1 MRVYLEQ
8 IRELFFRLTLRQ
20 RIVIGVAAVVVLGGI
35 FGFRYWQNEKNF
47 KPLFQ
52 NLAAE
57 DAGPILAALREKAVE
72 VRLTED
78 GRTIRVPSEKVDELR
93 IQLASAGL
101 PKSGRIGFE
110 IFDKANFGASE
121 FTEQVNYHRAIEG
134 ELERSVMSMQEV
146 ESARVHITFPRK
158 TLFMENQQPAKA
170 SVLVKLKPGAELSK
184 PNIRAITHL
193 AASAVEGLA
202 PDQVSVLDMKGN
214 LLSAPKA
221 GEEQEQEMSKALLE
235 YRKKMEEDLLRKIQ
249 STLEPLL
256 GPEGFRA
263 SVSLDCD
270 MASGDQSEETFD
282 PSRSVMLNSQKS
294 EDGSS
299 SVAPNGVPGTPTN
312 LPRPQARPGS
322 AASSPL
328 FRRSENTTF
337 QTSRLVRHIKFP
349 QGQIKRLSA
358 AVLLDHMVRTDGGKR
373 VSEPAPP
380 EKLRAIKDLVAATVG
395 FQQDRGDQIIVETMP
410 FETTRNPNVPPAA
423 AVGAG
428 AAPPLPRITLPPAI
442 PAWLR
447 IPLEGHLNWFV
458 QQSWLP
464 PLIVVLALG
473 LLYGIYRLVRK
484 IGSVLAA
491 AGGKVVSLVKRKK
504 KGQHVDVT
512 LDGAIE
518 GADGVK
524 QIEGAEAGSV
534 KSIEE
539 QLADRIAEQERLT
552 QEAVLQL
559 DVPKAE
565 VRKAEVLSRH
575 INDLVKKDSEAVAN
589 LIRTW
594 VVELEK

>member
-1 MRVYLEQ
+1 MRVYWEQ
-8 IRELFFRLTLRQ
+8 IRELFFRLTMRQ
-20 RIVIGVAAVVVLGGI
+20 RIVIGAAAFAVVAGI
-35 FGFRYWQNEKNF
+35 FVFRYWQTEKNF

-57 DAGPILAALREKAVE
+57 DAGPVLASLREKAVE
-72 VRLTED
+72 VRLTDD
-78 GRTIRVPSEKVDELR
+78 GRTIRVLSEKIDELR

-134 ELERSVMSMQEV
+134 ELERSVMALQEV

-158 TLFMENQQPAKA
+158 TLFIENQQPAKA
-170 SVLVKLKPGAELSK
+170 SVLVKLKPTAALSK
-184 PNIRAITHL
+184 ANTRAIAHL

-214 LLSAPKA
+214 LLGAPKA
-221 GEEQEQEMSKALLE
+221 GEEQQEELSRALIE

-256 GPEGFRA
+256 GADGFRA

-282 PSRSVMLNSQKS
+282 PTRSVMLNSQKS
-294 EDGSS
+294 EDGSAAAAS
-299 SVAPNGVPGTPTN
+299 NGVPGTPSN
-312 LPRPQARPGS
+312 LPRPQSRPGS
-322 AASSPL
+322 AASPPL
-328 FRRSENTTF
+328 YRKSENTTF
-337 QTSRLVRHIKFP
+337 QTSRVVRHIKFP

-358 AVLLDHMVRTDGGKR
+358 AVLLDQMVRTDGSKR
-373 VSEPAPP
+373 LVEPAPP

-395 FQQDRGDQIIVETMP
+395 FQQERGDQIIVETMP
-410 FETTRNPNVPPAA
+410 FETTRNPNPPPSTAAPAA
-423 AVGAG
+423 S
-428 AAPPLPRITLPPAI
+428 PIPRILLPAAI

-447 IPLEGHLNWFV
+447 IPMEGHLNWFI

-464 PLIVVLALG
+464 PLVVAIPLG
-473 LLYGIYRLVRK
+473 LLYGIYRLFRK
-484 IGSVLAA
+484 IGGALGA
-491 AGGKVVSLVKRKK
+491 AGGKLAGLEKRKK

-518 GADGVK
+518 GGEGVK
-524 QIEGAEAGSV
+524 QLDAPETTRV

-539 QLADRIAEQERLT
+539 QLSERAAEQQRLT
-552 QEAVLQL
+552 QQALLQL

-565 VRKAEVLSRH
+565 ARKGEVLARH
-575 INDLVKKDSEAVAN
+575 INELVSG
-589 LIRTW
+589 LI
-594 VVELEK
+594 

>member
-101 PKSGRIGFE
+101 PQSGRIGFE

-158 TLFMENQQPAKA
+158 TLFIENQQPAKA
-170 SVLVKLKPGAELSK
+170 SVLVKLKPGAEMSK

-193 AASAVEGLA
+193 AASAVEGLG

-221 GEEQEQEMSKALLE
+221 GEELEQELSKALLE

-249 STLEPLL
+249 STLGPLL
-256 GPEGFRA
+256 GADGFRA

-299 SVAPNGVPGTPTN
+299 SVAPNGVPGTPAN
-312 LPRPQARPGS
+312 LPRPQSRPS
-322 AASSPL
+322 TAAASPL
-328 FRRSENTTF
+328 YRRSENTTF

-380 EKLRAIKDLVAATVG
+380 EKLRAIKDLVAAAVG

-410 FETTRNPNVPPAA
+410 FETTRNPNVP
-423 AVGAG
+423 VTAG
-428 AAPPLPRITLPPAI
+428 APGTAPPLPRITLPETI

-447 IPLEGHLNWFV
+447 VPLEGHLNWFV

-464 PLIVVLALG
+464 PLLVVLTLG
-473 LLYGIYRLVRK
+473 LLYGIYRLCRK
-484 IGSVLAA
+484 AGKMLAA
-491 AGGKVVSLVKRKK
+491 AGGKVASLVKRKK

-518 GADGVK
+518 GAEGVK
-524 QIEGAEAGSV
+524 QIEGAEAGPV

-575 INDLVKKDSEAVAN
+575 IVDLVKKDSEAVAN

>member
-1 MRVYLEQ
+1 MRVYCEQ

-20 RIVIGVAAVVVLGGI
+20 RILIGAAAVVVLGGI

-57 DAGPILAALREKAVE
+57 DAGPILAALREKAIE

-78 GRTIRVPSEKVDELR
+78 GRTIRVPSEKIDELR

-134 ELERSVMSMQEV
+134 ELERSVMAMQEV

-184 PNIRAITHL
+184 PNFRAITHL

-214 LLSAPKA
+214 LLIAPKA
-221 GEEQEQEMSKALLE
+221 GEEQEQELSKALLD
-235 YRKKMEEDLLRKIQ
+235 YRRKMEEDLLRKIQ
-249 STLEPLL
+249 STLGPLL
-256 GPEGFRA
+256 GPDGFRA

-294 EDGSS
+294 EDGSAS
-299 SVAPNGVPGTPTN
+299 AAPSGVPGTPTN
-312 LPRPQARPGS
+312 LPRPQSRPS
-322 AASSPL
+322 TTASSPL

-410 FETTRNPNVPPAA
+410 FEATRNPNAPAA
-423 AVGAG
+423 TVAG
-428 AAPPLPRITLPPAI
+428 GTAPPLPRITLPQAI

-447 IPLEGHLNWFV
+447 VPLEGHLNWFV

-464 PLIVVLALG
+464 PLIVLLTLG
-473 LLYGIYRLVRK
+473 PLYGIYRLFRK
-484 IGSVLAA
+484 MGSALAA
-491 AGGKVVSLVKRKK
+491 AGGKAVALVKRKK

-518 GADGVK
+518 GAEGVK
-524 QIEGAEAGSV
+524 QIEGAEGGARKSV
-534 KSIEE
+534 EE

-575 INDLVKKDSEAVAN
+575 IVDLVKKDSESVAN

-594 VVELEK
+594 VVELER

>member
-8 IRELFFRLTLRQ
+8 IRELFFRLTRRQ
-20 RIVIGVAAVVVLGGI
+20 RIVIGVAAAVVLVGI

-57 DAGPILAALREKAVE
+57 DAGPVLASLREKAVE

-134 ELERSVMSMQEV
+134 ELERSVMALQEV

-202 PDQVSVLDMKGN
+202 PEQVSVLDMKGN

-221 GEEQEQEMSKALLE
+221 GEDQEQELSKALIE

-249 STLEPLL
+249 STLTPLL
-256 GPEGFRA
+256 GADGFRA

-294 EDGSS
+294 EDGSGS
-299 SVAPNGVPGTPTN
+299 TAPNGVPGTPSN
-312 LPRPQARPGS
+312 LPRPQSRPGS
-322 AASSPL
+322 GSSSPL

-358 AVLLDHMVRTDGGKR
+358 AVLLDHMVRSDGAKR
-373 VSEPAPP
+373 LVEPAPP

-410 FETTRNPNVPPAA
+410 FETTRNPNTPAA
-423 AVGAG
+423 TVAP
-428 AAPPLPRITLPPAI
+428 AAPAIPRIMLPPVV

-464 PLIVVLALG
+464 PLIVALVLG
-473 LLYGIYRLVRK
+473 ILYGVYRLFRK
-484 IGSVLAA
+484 IGGVLAA
-491 AGGKVVSLVKRKK
+491 AGGKIVNLIKRKK

-518 GADGVK
+518 GPESVK
-524 QIEGAEAGSV
+524 QLEGADAGPA

-539 QLADRIAEQERLT
+539 QLAERIAEQERLT

-565 VRKAEVLSRH
+565 VRKAEVLARH

-589 LIRTW
+589 LIRSW

>member
-1 MRVYLEQ
+1 MQVYWEQ
-8 IRELFFRLTLRQ
+8 IRELFFRLTMRQ
-20 RIVIGVAAVVVLGGI
+20 RIVIGAAAFAVVAGI
-35 FGFRYWQNEKNF
+35 FVFRYWQTEKNF

-57 DAGPILAALREKAVE
+57 DAGPVLASLREKAVE
-72 VRLTED
+72 VRLTDD

-134 ELERSVMSMQEV
+134 ELERSVMALQEV

-158 TLFMENQQPAKA
+158 TLFIENQQLAKA
-170 SVLVKLKPGAELSK
+170 SVLVKLKPTAALSK
-184 PNIRAITHL
+184 ANIRAIAHL
-193 AASAVEGLA
+193 AASAVEGLT
-202 PDQVSVLDMKGN
+202 PDQVSILDMKGN
-214 LLSAPKA
+214 LLGAPKA
-221 GEEQEQEMSKALLE
+221 GEEQQEELSRALIE
-235 YRKKMEEDLLRKIQ
+235 YRKKMEEDLRRKIQ

-256 GPEGFRA
+256 GADRFRA

-282 PSRSVMLNSQKS
+282 PTRSVMLNSQKS
-294 EDGSS
+294 EDGSAGTGS
-299 SVAPNGVPGTPTN
+299 NGIPGTPSN
-312 LPRPQARPGS
+312 LPRPQSRPGS
-322 AASSPL
+322 TALSPL
-328 FRRSENTTF
+328 YRKSENTTF
-337 QTSRLVRHIKFP
+337 QTSRVVRHIKFP

-358 AVLLDHMVRTDGGKR
+358 AVLLDHMVRTDGSKR
-373 VSEPAPP
+373 LVEPAPP
-380 EKLRAIKDLVAATVG
+380 EKLRAIKDLVAAAVG
-395 FQQDRGDQIIVETMP
+395 FQQERGDQIIVETMP
-410 FETTRNPNVPPAA
+410 FETTRNPDPPLSAA
-423 AVGAG
+423 AP
-428 AAPPLPRITLPPAI
+428 APSPVPGILLPGVI

-447 IPLEGHLNWFV
+447 IPMEGHLNWFI

-464 PLIVVLALG
+464 PLVIAMALG
-473 LLYGIYRLVRK
+473 LLYGIYRLFRK
-484 IGSVLAA
+484 IGGALGAA
-491 AGGKVVSLVKRKK
+491 SGKFAGLVMRKK

-518 GADGVK
+518 GGGSVK
-524 QIEGAEAGSV
+524 QLEASENTPA

-539 QLADRIAEQERLT
+539 QLADRAAEQERLT
-552 QEAVLQL
+552 QQAVLQQE
-559 DVPKAE
+559 VPKAE
-565 VRKAEVLSRH
+565 VRKGDVLARH

-594 VVELEK
+594 VMELEK

>member
-1 MRVYLEQ
+1 MQVYWEQ
-8 IRELFFRLTLRQ
+8 IRELFFRLTMRQ
-20 RIVIGVAAVVVLGGI
+20 RIVIGAAAFAVVAGI
-35 FGFRYWQNEKNF
+35 FVFRYWQTEKNF

-57 DAGPILAALREKAVE
+57 DAGPVLASLREKAVE
-72 VRLTED
+72 VRLTDD

-134 ELERSVMSMQEV
+134 ELERSVMALQEV

-158 TLFMENQQPAKA
+158 TLFIENQQPAKA
-170 SVLVKLKPGAELSK
+170 SVLVKLKPTAALSK
-184 PNIRAITHL
+184 ANTRAIAHL

-214 LLSAPKA
+214 LLGAPKA
-221 GEEQEQEMSKALLE
+221 GEEQQEELSRALIE

-256 GPEGFRA
+256 GADGFRA

-282 PSRSVMLNSQKS
+282 PTRSVMLNSQKS
-294 EDGSS
+294 EDGSAAAAS
-299 SVAPNGVPGTPTN
+299 NGVPGTPSN
-312 LPRPQARPGS
+312 LPRPQSRPGS
-322 AASSPL
+322 AASPPL
-328 FRRSENTTF
+328 YRKSENTTF
-337 QTSRLVRHIKFP
+337 QTSRVVRHIKFP

-358 AVLLDHMVRTDGGKR
+358 AVLLDQMVRTDGSKR
-373 VSEPAPP
+373 LVEPAPP

-395 FQQDRGDQIIVETMP
+395 FQQERGDQIIVETMP
-410 FETTRNPNVPPAA
+410 FETTRNPNPPPSTAAPAA
-423 AVGAG
+423 S
-428 AAPPLPRITLPPAI
+428 PIPRILLPAAI

-447 IPLEGHLNWFV
+447 IPMEGHLNWFI

-464 PLIVVLALG
+464 PLVVAIPLG
-473 LLYGIYRLVRK
+473 LLYGIYRLFRK
-484 IGSVLAA
+484 IGGALGA
-491 AGGKVVSLVKRKK
+491 AGGKLAGLEKRKK

-518 GADGVK
+518 GGEGVK
-524 QIEGAEAGSV
+524 QLDAPETTRV

-539 QLADRIAEQERLT
+539 QLSERAAEQQRLT
-552 QEAVLQL
+552 QQALLQL

-565 VRKAEVLSRH
+565 ARKGEVLARH
-575 INDLVKKDSEAVAN
+575 INELVSC
-589 LIRTW
+589 LI
-594 VVELEK
+594 

>member
-1 MRVYLEQ
+1 MRVYWEQ
-8 IRELFFRLTLRQ
+8 IRELFFRLTMRQ
-20 RIVIGVAAVVVLGGI
+20 RIVIGAAAFAVVAGI
-35 FGFRYWQNEKNF
+35 FVFRYWQTEKNF

-57 DAGPILAALREKAVE
+57 DAGPVLASLREKAVE
-72 VRLTED
+72 VRLTDD
-78 GRTIRVPSEKVDELR
+78 GRTIRVLSEKIDELR

-134 ELERSVMSMQEV
+134 ELERSVMALQEV

-158 TLFMENQQPAKA
+158 TLFIENQQPAKA
-170 SVLVKLKPGAELSK
+170 SVLVKLKPTAALSK
-184 PNIRAITHL
+184 ANTRAIAHL

-214 LLSAPKA
+214 LLGAPKA
-221 GEEQEQEMSKALLE
+221 GEEQQEELSRALIE

-256 GPEGFRA
+256 GADGFRA

-282 PSRSVMLNSQKS
+282 PTRSVMLNSQKS
-294 EDGSS
+294 EDGSAAAAS
-299 SVAPNGVPGTPTN
+299 NGVPGTPSN
-312 LPRPQARPGS
+312 LPRPQSRPGS
-322 AASSPL
+322 AASPPL
-328 FRRSENTTF
+328 YRKSENTTF
-337 QTSRLVRHIKFP
+337 QTSRVVRHIKFP

-358 AVLLDHMVRTDGGKR
+358 AVLLDQMVRTDGSKR
-373 VSEPAPP
+373 LVEPAPP

-395 FQQDRGDQIIVETMP
+395 FQQERGDQIIVETMP
-410 FETTRNPNVPPAA
+410 FETTRNPNPPPSTAAPAA
-423 AVGAG
+423 S
-428 AAPPLPRITLPPAI
+428 PIPRILLPAAI

-447 IPLEGHLNWFV
+447 IPMEGHLNWFI

-464 PLIVVLALG
+464 PLVVAIPLG
-473 LLYGIYRLVRK
+473 LLYGIYRLFRK
-484 IGSVLAA
+484 IGGALGA
-491 AGGKVVSLVKRKK
+491 AGGKLAGLEKRKK

-518 GADGVK
+518 GGEGVK
-524 QIEGAEAGSV
+524 QLDAPETTRV

-539 QLADRIAEQERLT
+539 QLSERAAEQQRLT
-552 QEAVLQL
+552 QQALLQL

-565 VRKAEVLSRH
+565 ARKGEVLARH
-575 INDLVKKDSEAVAN
+575 INELVSC
-589 LIRTW
+589 LI
-594 VVELEK
+594 